1 MKVTLLV
8 GAACLAGLACSMD
21 DPCAPQASACG
32 GDPTGLWT
40 VMGSCRDPAYELP
53 KPVTYFDQAQTMAR
67 QPPPE
72 PSSSDWCS
80 YLQYDPGAGITQF
93 TFPHDTLQIA
103 TGTVEYD
110 GIGTYAVKMSVVGKA
125 SVDISGSCLTRF
137 GVIFQCGLP
146 DAATPMP
153 GVRSVAQDLADY
165 SVTLG
170 SPEQNIA
177 CADNGRGG
185 CLCSYDIASEPTG
198 GGLSGRWSTQ
208 GTLITHFADTQSI
221 PSQADVCV
229 NENTMTIWGHDRTW
243 IWDQAGLRTI
253 TLARMPAN

>member
-1 MKVTLLV
+1 MSEPDPSFPVPSDPCPTRSGCLPAPPFSPNLLSMKWPLLLC
-8 GAACLAGLACSMD
+8 CLATVACRMD
-21 DPCAPQASACG
+21 DPCAPKASACG

-40 VMGSCRDPAYELP
+40 VMDSCRDPAYELP

-93 TFPHDTLQIA
+93 TFPHDTLSIA

-110 GIGTYAVKMSVVGKA
+110 GVGTYAVKMSVVGKA

-137 GVIFQCGLP
+137 GVIFQCAQP
-146 DAATPMP
+146 DPATPLAA
-153 GVRSVAQDLADY
+153 GVRSVAQDLAAY

-170 SPEQNIA
+170 SPEQNIQ
-177 CADNGRGG
+177 CADNG
-185 CLCSYDIASEPTG
+185 
-198 GGLSGRWSTQ
+198 
-208 GTLITHFADTQSI
+208 
-221 PSQADVCV
+221 
-229 NENTMTIWGHDRTW
+229 N
-243 IWDQAGLRTI
+243 
-253 TLARMPAN
+253 

>member
-8 GAACLAGLACSMD
+8 GAACFAGLACSMD

-40 VMGSCRDPAYELP
+40 VMDSCRDPAYELP
-53 KPVTYFDQAQTMAR
+53 KPVTYFNQAQTMAR

-93 TFPHDTLQIA
+93 TFPHDTLSIA

-125 SVDISGSCLTRF
+125 SVDISGQLPHAVRRHLPVWPPPIRRRRRRASARSRRISPTTR
-137 GVIFQCGLP
+137 
-146 DAATPMP
+146 
-153 GVRSVAQDLADY
+153 
-165 SVTLG
+165 
-170 SPEQNIA
+170 
-177 CADNGRGG
+177 
-185 CLCSYDIASEPTG
+185 
-198 GGLSGRWSTQ
+198 
-208 GTLITHFADTQSI
+208 
-221 PSQADVCV
+221 
-229 NENTMTIWGHDRTW
+229 
-243 IWDQAGLRTI
+243 
-253 TLARMPAN
+253 